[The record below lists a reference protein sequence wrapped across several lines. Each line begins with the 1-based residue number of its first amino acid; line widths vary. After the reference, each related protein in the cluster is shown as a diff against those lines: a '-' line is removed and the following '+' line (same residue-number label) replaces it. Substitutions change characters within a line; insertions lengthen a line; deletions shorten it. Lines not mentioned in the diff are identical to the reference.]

1 MATLRVINSKS
12 ECVAEALTPQSFVD
26 FKKRCA
32 EEGFGRVALVV
43 TLDCGEEI
51 FMDTC
56 KLFKRLPRGACYT
69 ALLLKSPTSIPDGL
83 EAKVTC
89 GWKLEHQP
97 WRTPWKVARRR
108 VCSTDEVPICGVPA
122 TWP

>member
-1 MATLRVINSKS
+1 MATVRVINRSS
-12 ECVAEALTPQSFVD
+12 ECVADALTAQSFVD

-43 TLDCGEEI
+43 TFDCGEEI

-83 EAKVTC
+83 EAKGPDV
-89 GWKLEHQP
+89 WVE
-97 WRTPWKVARRR
+97 A
-108 VCSTDEVPICGVPA
+108 
-122 TWP
+122 